1 MKAIIPVFQENSS
14 SPLYLQ
20 LYDYIRQ
27 AILAQE
33 IVPGEKLPSLRD
45 LSSSLG
51 LSLTTV
57 EGAYNQLAVEGYIES
72 RPKSGYYVCDVSAPA
87 SGDQAVA
94 PHEDAVSAQLLS
106 ASPHF
111 KYDMACFDF
120 VKWKKCLNRVINE
133 YPEALL
139 SEGEPRGEA
148 ALREE
153 ISRYV
158 YRSRGVRCKPEQ
170 IVIAA
175 GTQQITALLASMLDD
190 IGVRHVAVEE
200 PGYLPIRGIFRSR
213 GFALTPV
220 PVARDGIDIA
230 RLPSNIRCAAYVN
243 PSNQFPTGAVL
254 SVGKRYRLLEWAD
267 QNNSYIIED
276 DYDSELRYFGRPIPA
291 LQGLDHSGRVIYLES
306 FSSTLFPAVRIS
318 YTVLPPP
325 LSRVYDRVGSDS
337 AQTCSK
343 VEQLTLA
350 LFMARGYYQTG
361 IRRLRRLYAQKLQR
375 VLAIVSKAADID
387 VENAVSGIHMMLHVR
402 TPKPASR
409 LCQEARELGLRA
421 VPVTHYAEKPSSTS
435 LLLYYNQIPLE
446 EIDDDIRALL
456 ARWRS

>member
-276 DYDSELRYFGRPIPA
+276 DYDSELRYFGRPIPPIKS
-291 LQGLDHSGRVIYLES
+291 LDDEDRVIYLGS
-306 FSSTLFPAVRIS
+306 FSSTLFAAVRIS
-318 YTVLPPP
+318 YMVLPPQIAGDFTGK
-325 LSRVYDRVGSDS
+325 LSGYS
-337 AQTCSK
+337 QTCSK
-343 VEQLTLA
+343 LEQLTLA
-350 LFMARGYYQTG
+350 NFMETGLYQTH
-361 IRRLRRLYAQKLQR
+361 IRKLRKLYSQKLTALTE
-375 VLAIVSKAADID
+375 VLKREGSGL
-387 VENAVSGIHMMLHVR
+387 VEIRNNSSGL
-402 TPKPASR
+402 
-409 LCQEARELGLRA
+409 
-421 VPVTHYAEKPSSTS
+421 S
-435 LLLYYNQIPLE
+435 LLIKLDLPQDRINRAIKDAESLGISAVASGDLIILYYNQIPSE
-446 EIDDDIRALL
+446 EIKSVFSELIR
-456 ARWRS
+456 RWRS